1 MKKEKSKAENQN
13 AFLKLQEDLTRLI
26 EKTSSG
32 DKLPSEPE
40 LAKSLGVSRAT
51 LREAMRLFESRGM
64 LRRRQGVGTFVEPQ
78 AKVIESGLEVLE
90 SIERMSRRLGL
101 SVTMGELKVTDV
113 LVGVDIAEKLQV
125 EEGTRVIVISRVIL
139 TDGRP
144 VAYLEDYLPPDVL
157 SEEDLNTGFTGSVLD
172 FLLKQGGPKLTKS
185 FTDIQAIVAPAV
197 LAKKLEIQRNAVLL
211 WFSARLYDETG
222 KIVDFSNSYFLPG
235 YFRFH
240 VVRRVV
246 SNLN

>member
-125 EEGTRVIVISRVIL
+125 EG
-139 TDGRP
+139 
-144 VAYLEDYLPPDVL
+144 
-157 SEEDLNTGFTGSVLD
+157 
-172 FLLKQGGPKLTKS
+172 
-185 FTDIQAIVAPAV
+185 
-197 LAKKLEIQRNAVLL
+197 QR
-211 WFSARLYDETG
+211 G
-222 KIVDFSNSYFLPG
+222 
-235 YFRFH
+235 
-240 VVRRVV
+240 
-246 SNLN
+246 

>member
-222 KIVDFSNSYFLPG
+222 CQPYHWQENGRD
-235 YFRFH
+235 RC
-240 VVRRVV
+240 R
-246 SNLN
+246 